1 MRYTKR
7 EEYSFSV
14 PTEFKA
20 YLAFKEKLKGMGVAF
35 LETGGSAMQVIS
47 TVDRARFDVDSE
59 GNFLNKED

>member
-1 MRYTKR
+1 MHYTKR

-20 YLAFKEKLKGMGVAF
+20 YLAFKEKLKEMGVAF
-35 LETGGSAMQVIS
+35 LETGGSARQTIS

-59 GNFLNKED
+59 GNILNKED

>member
-1 MRYTKR
+1 MHYTKR

-14 PTEFKA
+14 PSEFKA
-20 YLAFKEKLKGMGVAF
+20 YLAFKEKLKGMGVSF
-35 LETGGSAMQVIS
+35 LETGGSARQIIS